1 VILGRASRLVQ
12 ELFYVKLQVF
22 CLFFCLFARKVV
34 LLPTQG
40 LKSFFKND
48 KMKRKTCKMRTLAMI
63 MAVFSSVAAMGQSE
77 KKNSEP
83 DWLKDFTSRITLNG
97 YAQGG
102 WSYQNPNGEPT
113 NAYNLK
119 RTLLWA
125 KARITDRWSFMFMHD
140 FSSVVQE
147 FYTDYRLSKGNELT
161 VRLGQFKH
169 SYSMENPLSPTQLEL
184 IDVYSQAVLYL
195 AGEGP
200 DPLNGVNYG
209 RDMGLEIYGDLAK
222 GLVHYELALMSGQG
236 INRRDLNN
244 QKDFIAKLELRP
256 MLGFRVVASGYLGTG
271 CAVNKAA
278 WNPDIQVGDNYKRN
292 RYSVGAEYKTQAYTG
307 SKYKEARPASIRA
320 EWLGGQDGD
329 VGSRG
334 GYATVCIPVV
344 DALDVVASG
353 ETFDRN
359 TKVDGWDQTNL
370 TLGLQY
376 WFYKKCR
383 LQLQY
388 TRCLCGENISSKDY
402 DWLQAQ
408 VQVAF

>member
-1 VILGRASRLVQ
+1 M
-12 ELFYVKLQVF
+12 
-22 CLFFCLFARKVV
+22 RK
-34 LLPTQG
+34 
-40 LKSFFKND
+40 KSF
-48 KMKRKTCKMRTLAMI
+48 MLRTLAVAL
-63 MAVFSSVAAMGQSE
+63 AVFSSVAAMGQQ
-77 KKNSEP
+77 KKEGET
-83 DWLKDFTSRITLNG
+83 DWMKDFTSRITLNG

-102 WSYQNPNGEPT
+102 WSYQDINDKKT
-113 NAYNLK
+113 NSYNLK

-147 FYTDYRLSKGNELT
+147 YYTDYRLSNDKSLS

-209 RDMGLEIYGDLAK
+209 RDMGLMVYGDLLNNA
-222 GLVHYELALMSGQG
+222 VHYELALMSGQG
-236 INRRDLNN
+236 INRKDLNN
-244 QKDFIAKLELRP
+244 QKDFIAKLEVKPFDGLRIV
-256 MLGFRVVASGYLGTG
+256 GSGYLGTG
-271 CAVNKAA
+271 CAVGTAA
-278 WNPDIQVGDNYKRN
+278 WNPDINVGDNYKRN
-292 RYSVGAEYKTQAYTG
+292 RYSVGAEYKTRPY
-307 SKYKEARPASIRA
+307 SKGQYKEARPASIRA
-320 EWLGGQDGD
+320 EWLGGEDGE
-329 VGSRG
+329 V
-334 GYATVCIPVV
+334 TTFPVV
-344 DALDVVASG
+344 GALDIVASG

-370 TLGLQY
+370 TLGMQY

-383 LQLQY
+383 VQLQY
-388 TRCLCGENISSKDY
+388 TRCLCGENISSNDY
-402 DWLQAQ
+402 NWLQAQ

>member
-1 VILGRASRLVQ
+1 
-12 ELFYVKLQVF
+12 
-22 CLFFCLFARKVV
+22 
-34 LLPTQG
+34 
-40 LKSFFKND
+40 
-48 KMKRKTCKMRTLAMI
+48 MKRKTCKMKLLAVMM
-63 MAVFSSVAAMGQSE
+63 MAGSSLMASAQQKSSE
-77 KKNSEP
+77 IDWTKN
-83 DWLKDFTSRITLNG
+83 FTSRITLNG

-102 WSYQNPNGEPT
+102 WSYQNPNDKPQ

-147 FYTDYRLSKGNELT
+147 YYTDYRLSKGNELT
-161 VRLGQFKH
+161 VRFGQFKH
-169 SYSMENPLSPTQLEL
+169 SYTMENPMSPTQLEL
-184 IDVYSQAVLYL
+184 VDVYSQAVLYL

-209 RDMGLEIYGDLAK
+209 RDMGLEVYGDLAK

-236 INRRDLNN
+236 VNRKDLNN

-256 MLGFRVVASGYLGTG
+256 VDGFRVVASGYLGTG
-271 CAVNKAA
+271 CAVGTAA
-278 WNPDIQVGDNYKRN
+278 WNPEINVGDNYKRN
-292 RYSVGAEYKTQAYTG
+292 RYSVGAEYKTQPYTG

-320 EWLGGQDGD
+320 EWLGGQDGN

-334 GYATVCIPVV
+334 GYVTTAIPVV
-344 DALDVVASG
+344 DALDIVASG

-370 TLGLQY
+370 TVGLQY

-383 LQLQY
+383 MQLQY
-388 TRCLCGENISSKDY
+388 TRCMCGDMIGKDY
-402 DWLQAQ
+402 NWLQAQ
-408 VQVAF
+408 MQVAF

>member
-1 VILGRASRLVQ
+1 
-12 ELFYVKLQVF
+12 
-22 CLFFCLFARKVV
+22 
-34 LLPTQG
+34 
-40 LKSFFKND
+40 
-48 KMKRKTCKMRTLAMI
+48 MKRETCKMKLLAVMM
-63 MAVFSSVAAMGQSE
+63 MAGSSLMASTQQKSSE
-77 KKNSEP
+77 I
-83 DWLKDFTSRITLNG
+83 DWTKDFTSRITLNG

-102 WSYQNPNGEPT
+102 WSYQNPNDKPQ

-125 KARITDRWSFMFMHD
+125 KARITDRWSFLFMHY

-169 SYSMENPLSPTQLEL
+169 SYTMENPMSPTQLEL
-184 IDVYSQAVLYL
+184 VDVYSQAVLYL

-209 RDMGLEIYGDLAK
+209 RDMGLEVYGDLAK

-236 INRRDLNN
+236 VNRKDLNN

-256 MLGFRVVASGYLGTG
+256 VDGFRVVASGYLGTG
-271 CAVNKAA
+271 CAVGTAA
-278 WNPDIQVGDNYKRN
+278 WNPEINVGDNYKRN
-292 RYSVGAEYKTQAYTG
+292 RYSVGAEYKTQPYTG

-320 EWLGGQDGD
+320 EWLGGQDGN

-334 GYATVCIPVV
+334 GYVTTAIPVV
-344 DALDVVASG
+344 DALDIVASG

-370 TLGLQY
+370 TVGLQY

-383 LQLQY
+383 MQLQY
-388 TRCLCGENISSKDY
+388 TRCMCGDMIGKDY
-402 DWLQAQ
+402 NWLQAQ
-408 VQVAF
+408 MQVAF

>member
-1 VILGRASRLVQ
+1 ML
-12 ELFYVKLQVF
+12 
-22 CLFFCLFARKVV
+22 
-34 LLPTQG
+34 
-40 LKSFFKND
+40 
-48 KMKRKTCKMRTLAMI
+48 RTLAAGL
-63 MAVFSSVAAMGQSE
+63 AVFSSVAAMGQQQGNQSDDE
-77 KKNSEP
+77 
-83 DWLKDFTSRITLNG
+83 WLKDLTSRITLNG

-102 WSYQNPNGEPT
+102 WSFQDPNGTKT
-113 NAYNLK
+113 NSYNLK

-125 KARITDRWSFMFMHD
+125 KARITDRWSFLFMHD

-147 FYTDYRLSKGNELT
+147 FYTDYRVTNDKAMS

-169 SYSMENPLSPTQLEL
+169 SYTMENPLSPTALEL

-209 RDMGLEIYGDLAK
+209 RDMGLMVYGDLLK
-222 GLVHYELALMSGQG
+222 DHLRYELALMSGQG
-236 INRRDLNN
+236 INRKDQNN
-244 QKDFIAKLELRP
+244 QKDFIAKLEVKPVDGLR
-256 MLGFRVVASGYLGTG
+256 LVASGYLGTG
-271 CAVNKAA
+271 CAVGTAA
-278 WNPDIQVGDNYKRN
+278 WNPDIAVGDNYTRN
-292 RYSVGAEYKTQAYTG
+292 RYSAGVEYKTRPYTG
-307 SKYKEARPASIRA
+307 SKYKEARPASVRA
-320 EWLGGQDGD
+320 EWLGGKDGE

-334 GYATVCIPVV
+334 GYATFCIPVV

-359 TKVDGWDQTNL
+359 TSVDGWDQTNL

-376 WFYKKCR
+376 WYYKKCR

-388 TRCLCGENISSKDY
+388 TRCLCGDMLGKDY
-402 DWLQAQ
+402 NWLQAQ

>member
-1 VILGRASRLVQ
+1 
-12 ELFYVKLQVF
+12 
-22 CLFFCLFARKVV
+22 
-34 LLPTQG
+34 
-40 LKSFFKND
+40 
-48 KMKRKTCKMRTLAMI
+48 MKRLTLATLL
-63 MAVFSSVAAMGQSE
+63 AVFSSSAAMAQQST
-77 KKNSEP
+77 NDDI
-83 DWLKDFTSRITLNG
+83 DWTKELTSRITLNG

-102 WSYQNPNGEPT
+102 WSYQDPNGTKT

-125 KARITDRWSFMFMHD
+125 KARITDRWSFLFMHD

-147 FYTDYRLSKGNELT
+147 FYTDYRISKGSELT

-169 SYSMENPLSPTQLEL
+169 SYTMENPLSPTQLEL

-209 RDMGLEIYGDLAK
+209 RDQGLMVFGDLFDRH
-222 GLVHYELALMSGQG
+222 LHYELALMSGQG
-236 INRRDLNN
+236 INRKDQNN
-244 QKDFIAKLELRP
+244 QKDFIAKLEVRPADGLR
-256 MLGFRVVASGYLGTG
+256 LVASGYLGTG
-271 CAVNKAA
+271 CAVGTAA
-278 WNPDIQVGDNYKRN
+278 WNPDIKVGDNYKRN

-307 SKYKEARPASIRA
+307 SKYKEARPASVRA
-320 EWLGGQDGD
+320 EWLGGKDGD
-329 VGSRG
+329 VGSMG
-334 GYATVCIPVV
+334 GYVTMAVPVV
-344 DALDVVASG
+344 DALDVVASA

-376 WFYKKCR
+376 WFFKKCR
-383 LQLQY
+383 MQLQY
-388 TRCLCGENISSKDY
+388 TRCLCGDMISSKDY
-402 DWLQAQ
+402 NWLQAQ

>member
-1 VILGRASRLVQ
+1 MKLLAVMMMMGSSLMASAQ
-12 ELFYVKLQVF
+12 Q
-22 CLFFCLFARKVV
+22 
-34 LLPTQG
+34 
-40 LKSFFKND
+40 KS
-48 KMKRKTCKMRTLAMI
+48 
-63 MAVFSSVAAMGQSE
+63 SE
-77 KKNSEP
+77 I
-83 DWLKDFTSRITLNG
+83 DWTKDFTSRITLNG

-102 WSYQNPNGEPT
+102 WSYQNPNDKPQ

-125 KARITDRWSFMFMHD
+125 KARITDRWSFLFMHD

-169 SYSMENPLSPTQLEL
+169 SYSMENPMSPTQLEL
-184 IDVYSQAVLYL
+184 VDVYSQAVPYL

-209 RDMGLEIYGDLAK
+209 RDMGLEVYGDLAK

-236 INRRDLNN
+236 VNRKDLNN

-256 MLGFRVVASGYLGTG
+256 VDGFRVVASGYLGTG
-271 CAVNKAA
+271 CAVGTAA
-278 WNPDIQVGDNYKRN
+278 WNPEINVGDNYKRN
-292 RYSVGAEYKTQAYTG
+292 RYSVGAEYKTQPYTG

-320 EWLGGQDGD
+320 EWLGGQDGN

-334 GYATVCIPVV
+334 GYVTTTIPVV
-344 DALDVVASG
+344 DALDIVASG

-370 TLGLQY
+370 TVGLQY

-383 LQLQY
+383 MQLQY
-388 TRCLCGENISSKDY
+388 TRCMCGDMIGKDY
-402 DWLQAQ
+402 NWLQAQ
-408 VQVAF
+408 MQVAF

>member
-1 VILGRASRLVQ
+1 
-12 ELFYVKLQVF
+12 
-22 CLFFCLFARKVV
+22 
-34 LLPTQG
+34 
-40 LKSFFKND
+40 
-48 KMKRKTCKMRTLAMI
+48 MKRETCKMKLLAVMM
-63 MAVFSSVAAMGQSE
+63 MAGSSLMASAQQKSSE
-77 KKNSEP
+77 I
-83 DWLKDFTSRITLNG
+83 DWTKDFTSRITLNG

-102 WSYQNPNGEPT
+102 WSYQNPNDKPQ

-161 VRLGQFKH
+161 VRFGQFKH
-169 SYSMENPLSPTQLEL
+169 SYTMENPMSPTQLEL
-184 IDVYSQAVLYL
+184 VDVYSQAVLYL

-209 RDMGLEIYGDLAK
+209 RDMGLEVYGDLAK

-236 INRRDLNN
+236 VNRKDLNN

-256 MLGFRVVASGYLGTG
+256 VDGFRVVASGYLGTG
-271 CAVNKAA
+271 CAVGTAA
-278 WNPDIQVGDNYKRN
+278 WNPEINVGDNYKRN
-292 RYSVGAEYKTQAYTG
+292 RYSVGAEYKTQPYTG

-320 EWLGGQDGD
+320 EWLGGQDGN

-334 GYATVCIPVV
+334 GYVTTTIPVV
-344 DALDVVASG
+344 DALDIVASG

-370 TLGLQY
+370 TVGLQY

-383 LQLQY
+383 MQLQY
-388 TRCLCGENISSKDY
+388 TRCMCGDMIGKDY
-402 DWLQAQ
+402 NWLQAQ
-408 VQVAF
+408 MQVAF

>member
-1 VILGRASRLVQ
+1 MTTKLIRRA
-12 ELFYVKLQVF
+12 
-22 CLFFCLFARKVV
+22 
-34 LLPTQG
+34 
-40 LKSFFKND
+40 
-48 KMKRKTCKMRTLAMI
+48 TLAV
-63 MAVFSSVAAMGQSE
+63 ALAALSSTAAMGQTSTGTGTGTSTE
-77 KKNSEP
+77 TKTGP
-83 DWLKDFTSRITLNG
+83 DWLQDLSSRITLNG

-102 WSYQNPNGEPT
+102 WSYQDINGKKQ

-125 KARITDRWSFMFMHD
+125 KARITDRWSFLFMHD

-147 FYTDYRLSKGNELT
+147 FYTDYRISNDNALS

-209 RDMGLEIYGDLAK
+209 RDMGLMVYGDLLQNK
-222 GLVHYELALMSGQG
+222 LHYELALMSGQG
-236 INRRDLNN
+236 INRKDLNN
-244 QKDFIAKLELRP
+244 QKDFIAKLEVRPLDGLRIV
-256 MLGFRVVASGYLGTG
+256 GSGYLGTG
-271 CAVNKAA
+271 CAVGTAA
-278 WNPDIQVGDNYKRN
+278 WNPEIKIGDNYKRN
-292 RYSVGAEYKTQAYTG
+292 RYSVGAEYKSTPYTG
-307 SKYKEARPASIRA
+307 SKYKEARPLSIRA
-320 EWLGGQDGD
+320 EWLGGEDGE

-334 GYATVCIPVV
+334 GYVTAAIPVV
-344 DALDVVASG
+344 DALDIVASG

-359 TKVDGWDQTNL
+359 TGVDGWDQTNL
-370 TLGLQY
+370 TIGVQY
-376 WFYKKCR
+376 WYYKKCR

-402 DWLQAQ
+402 NWLQAQ

>member
-1 VILGRASRLVQ
+1 M
-12 ELFYVKLQVF
+12 Y
-22 CLFFCLFARKVV
+22 
-34 LLPTQG
+34 
-40 LKSFFKND
+40 
-48 KMKRKTCKMRTLAMI
+48 RTLAVAL
-63 MAVFSSVAAMGQSE
+63 AVFSSVAAMGQQKSSE
-77 KKNSEP
+77 T
-83 DWLKDFTSRITLNG
+83 DWMKDFTSRITLNG

-102 WSYQNPNGEPT
+102 WSYQNPNDKAT
-113 NAYNLK
+113 NSYNLK

-147 FYTDYRLSKGNELT
+147 YYTDYRISNDKSLT
-161 VRLGQFKH
+161 VRIGQFKH
-169 SYSMENPLSPTQLEL
+169 SYTMENPMSPTQLEL

-209 RDMGLEIYGDLAK
+209 RDMGLEIYGDLFK
-222 GLVHYELALMSGQG
+222 GALKYNIALMSGQG
-236 INRRDLNN
+236 INRKDQNN
-244 QKDFIAKLELRP
+244 QKDFIAKLEVKPFDGLRIV
-256 MLGFRVVASGYLGTG
+256 GSGYLGTG
-271 CAVNKAA
+271 NAVGKAA

-292 RYSVGAEYKTQAYTG
+292 RYSVGAEYKTVAYSPG
-307 SKYKEARPASIRA
+307 QYKEARPASIRA
-320 EWLGGQDGD
+320 EWLGGEDGE

-334 GYATVCIPVV
+334 GYVTTCIPVAG
-344 DALDVVASG
+344 ALDLVASG

-359 TKVDGWDQTNL
+359 TSVDGWDQTNL

-383 LQLQY
+383 VQLQY

>member
-1 VILGRASRLVQ
+1 MKQKMI
-12 ELFYVKLQVF
+12 
-22 CLFFCLFARKVV
+22 KV
-34 LLPTQG
+34 
-40 LKSFFKND
+40 
-48 KMKRKTCKMRTLAMI
+48 RTLAVML
-63 MAVFSSVAAMGQSE
+63 AVFSSVAAMGQSQQE
-77 KKNSEP
+77 QKSEP
-83 DWLKDFTSRITLNG
+83 DWMKDFTSRITLNG

-102 WSYQNPNGEPT
+102 WSYQDINGKKT

-147 FYTDYRLSKGNELT
+147 FYTDYRLTKGKEMT

-209 RDMGLEIYGDLAK
+209 RDMGLELYGDLAK
-222 GLVHYELALMSGQG
+222 GLVHYELALMSGRG
-236 INRRDLNN
+236 INKADNNN

-256 MLGFRVVASGYLGTG
+256 MDGLRFVASGYLGTG
-271 CAVNKAA
+271 CAVGTAA
-278 WNPDIQVGDNYKRN
+278 WHPDIQVGDNYKRN
-292 RYSVGAEYKTQAYTG
+292 RYSVGAEYKTQAY
-307 SKYKEARPASIRA
+307 SPAKYKEARPASVRA
-320 EWLGGQDGD
+320 EWLGGKDGE
-329 VGSRG
+329 VGSMG
-334 GYATVCIPVV
+334 GYVTTSIPVV
-344 DALDVVASG
+344 DALDIVASG

-370 TLGLQY
+370 TIGLQY

-402 DWLQAQ
+402 NWVQAQ

>member
-1 VILGRASRLVQ
+1 MKLLAVVMAMASSLTASAQ
-12 ELFYVKLQVF
+12 Q
-22 CLFFCLFARKVV
+22 
-34 LLPTQG
+34 
-40 LKSFFKND
+40 
-48 KMKRKTCKMRTLAMI
+48 
-63 MAVFSSVAAMGQSE
+63 
-77 KKNSEP
+77 KNSEI
-83 DWLKDFTSRITLNG
+83 DWTKDFTSRITLNG

-102 WSYQNPNGEPT
+102 WSYQNPNDKPQ

-147 FYTDYRLSKGNELT
+147 YYTDYRLSKGNELT
-161 VRLGQFKH
+161 VRFGQFKH
-169 SYSMENPLSPTQLEL
+169 SYTMENPMSPTQLEL
-184 IDVYSQAVLYL
+184 VDVYSQAVLYL

-209 RDMGLEIYGDLAK
+209 RDMGLEVYGDLAK
-222 GLVHYELALMSGQG
+222 GLLHYELALMSGQG
-236 INRRDLNN
+236 INRKDLNN

-256 MLGFRVVASGYLGTG
+256 VDGFRVVASGYLGTG
-271 CAVNKAA
+271 CAVGTAA
-278 WNPDIQVGDNYKRN
+278 WNPEINVGDNYKRN
-292 RYSVGAEYKTQAYTG
+292 RYSVGAEYKTQPYTG

-320 EWLGGQDGD
+320 EWLGGQDGN

-334 GYATVCIPVV
+334 GYVTTTIPVV
-344 DALDVVASG
+344 DALDIVASG

-370 TLGLQY
+370 TVGLQY

-383 LQLQY
+383 MQLQY
-388 TRCLCGENISSKDY
+388 TRCMCGDMIGKDY
-402 DWLQAQ
+402 NWLQAQ
-408 VQVAF
+408 MQVAF